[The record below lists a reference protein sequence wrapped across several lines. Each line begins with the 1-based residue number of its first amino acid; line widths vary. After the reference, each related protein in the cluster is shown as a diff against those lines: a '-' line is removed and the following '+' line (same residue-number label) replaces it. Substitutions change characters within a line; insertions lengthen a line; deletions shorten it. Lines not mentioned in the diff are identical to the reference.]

1 MQTNF
6 GQKHA
11 PEFVQAHEERVFMK
25 MNVRTIFGL
34 AAVAGLLAVAVP
46 TGGAQALSLMNP
58 AASSSA
64 KQASEPMATQV
75 HWRRHH
81 HHRWHRHHGWRRHH
95 GWHHQQV
102 KLRSTM
108 RIDQN

>member
-1 MQTNF
+1 
-6 GQKHA
+6 
-11 PEFVQAHEERVFMK
+11 MK
-25 MNVRTIFGL
+25 MNVRTMFGL

-64 KQASEPMATQV
+64 KQASGSITTEV

-81 HHRWHRHHGWRRHH
+81 DHGWRGHH
-95 GWHHQQV
+95 GWHH
-102 KLRSTM
+102 RHGW
-108 RIDQN
+108 RHHRRHHWY

>member
-1 MQTNF
+1 
-6 GQKHA
+6 
-11 PEFVQAHEERVFMK
+11 MK

-34 AAVAGLLAVAVP
+34 AAVAGLLAITVP

-58 AASSSA
+58 GASSSA
-64 KQASEPMATQV
+64 KQASEPMTTQV

-95 GWHHQQV
+95 GWHHHHGW
-102 KLRSTM
+102 RHH
-108 RIDQN
+108 RRHHWY